1 MEVVDGGRES
11 KRTHLRAMEVE
22 EDAMAVVV
30 QVVDGGGWSRC
41 PKLAFEGWGGAG
53 GGGEG
58 GGLSRGPQ
66 LTFECERGGGDGSEC
81 GGASLRGWWV
91 QTHPQLAFA
100 CKGGGGGGVVEA
112 VAVQRHPRL
121 AFGCQEGWGS
131 GGGS

>member
-1 MEVVDGGRES
+1 VEVVDGGRES

-58 GGLSRGPQ
+58 GGSSRGPSS
-66 LTFECERGGGDGSEC
+66 LLSAREVVVMVVSAVER
-81 GGASLRGWWV
+81 R
-91 QTHPQLAFA
+91 
-100 CKGGGGGGVVEA
+100 
-112 VAVQRHPRL
+112 
-121 AFGCQEGWGS
+121 
-131 GGGS
+131 